1 MREAVYL
8 ETSFFSFYF
17 DDRRSPAIVAR
28 REWTQQWWK
37 GHRAHYELV
46 TSTAV
51 LDELSRGILPHQ
63 TQALDL
69 ALTLPAMEVSEEV
82 VEIVEAYIANRLMP
96 RDPLGD
102 ALHLALASFHKCDF
116 LLTWNC
122 QHLANANKFAH
133 IRRLHAVLGLHVPVL
148 VTPLELM
155 EDPAD
160 ETH

>member
-1 MREAVYL
+1 MRETVYL

-17 DDRRSPAIVAR
+17 DERRSSAIVAR
-28 REWTQQWWK
+28 REWTHQWWK
-37 GHRAHYELV
+37 RHRAHYELV

-51 LDELSRGILPHQ
+51 LDELSHGVLPHQ

-69 ALTLPAMEVSEEV
+69 ALTLPAMEVGDEV

-122 QHLANANKFAH
+122 QHRANANKFAH
-133 IRRLHAVLGLHVPVL
+133 IRRLHAVLGLHVPAL

-155 EDPAD
+155 ENPAD
-160 ETH
+160 ETR

>member
-1 MREAVYL
+1 MRETVYL

-17 DDRRSPAIVAR
+17 DERPAPAIVAR
-28 REWTQQWWK
+28 REWTHQWWRLR
-37 GHRAHYELV
+37 RARYELR

-51 LDELSRGILPHQ
+51 LDELSRGSLLHQ
-63 TQALDL
+63 TKALDL
-69 ALTLPAMEVSEEV
+69 ALTLPAMDAGDEV
-82 VEIVEAYIANRLMP
+82 VEIVEAYIAHRLMP

-102 ALHLALASFHKCDF
+102 ALHLALASFHKSDF

-133 IRRLHAVLGLHVPVL
+133 IRRLHAVLGLHVPAL

-155 EDPAD
+155 DDSAD
-160 ETH
+160 ETR